1 MYCPRCRR
9 DVPATEHEYSDR
21 IMYVCSKCGFV
32 IKVVHKS
39 RRLYFPDR
47 TPYPSPFISL
57 GALFILILFCIAP
70 VFSISI
76 SPNFPAEGYINDI
89 ITFNITVTQL
99 NGTGTYTF
107 DFGDGTKQSGT
118 ISTIGTYTFY
128 HVYAS
133 LGNFTLNFTASDNDS
148 PATIT
153 QTIFIKKKI
162 LPPKC
167 SISYTKLSTEN
178 EYKFEASCDKPI
190 ISYTWKIDGATR
202 YGNPITYTFRGVGTY
217 EIELEAKDRDNK
229 INITSI
235 TLEIEEEEASEG
247 TLMFI
252 PTFFSRSYQQDV
264 RKTETFLL
272 INNLDRK
279 VYIMDIRTGGTTT
292 TTFGEQPISLGDVSA
307 GELPP
312 GGQLAIPVTVDTRGL
327 STDIYPCTLT
337 VYARDMSN
345 NYYQATINVVI
356 NVVKKAV
363 PQENISSFN
372 IQYPKKAKLN
382 KPFFINVTGLLSND
396 DIYAYLGENIVVLGD
411 YPKREGNNWYL
422 RVKCTAEGIQNV
434 EIDVKR
440 KGVVNRYNLEINCT
454 KEVTKKITI
463 AISPIEPLPGDMVTI
478 TTSPDVVPKV
488 QEYDENNNLI
498 REIYTKSFRAVA
510 GHTYKIYAEKEGYLS
525 NSLAISVSRLPLR
538 ISVNPP
544 NPEPGDEITVTLMT
558 GSEEATDAILYINN
572 QSTGTYK
579 KTFKV
584 EKGTYRFEGKG
595 DKYRTTTYTLTVKEK
610 AITILNTS
618 NVSVGSPVIIK
629 LSDTTFWNVT
639 YQGELVAQGDS
650 DTIKFTPNQP
660 GIYTVYVEGLGSF
673 NVEVPQMATI
683 HIPANYL
690 LVAVLI
696 LAVVLVPLY
705 YTGHL
710 NILVEK
716 VREKIQKKGKKP
728 KITTKRKEESALI
741 PFS

>member
-1 MYCPRCRR
+1 MY
-9 DVPATEHEYSDR
+9 
-21 IMYVCSKCGFV
+21 CSKCRGV
-32 IKVVHKS
+32 AAGHLNI
-39 RRLYFPDR
+39 
-47 TPYPSPFISL
+47 L
-57 GALFILILFCIAP
+57 GCIALLILFFCTP

-76 SPNFPAEGYINDI
+76 SPNFPTEGYVNEI
-89 ITFNITVTQL
+89 ITFKVTVTQL

-118 ISTIGTYTFY
+118 ISSTGTYTFY

-148 PATIT
+148 PSSIT
-153 QTIFIKKKI
+153 QTIHIKKKI

-167 SISYTKLSTEN
+167 SITYTKLSTLN

-190 ISYTWKIDGATR
+190 ISYTWNINGDTR
-202 YGNPITYTFRGVGTY
+202 YGNPITYTFREPGTY
-217 EIELEAKDRDNK
+217 EVKLEVKDKDDKTNE
-229 INITSI
+229 TSI
-235 TLEIEEEEASEG
+235 TLEIKEEEEPEG

-272 INNLDRK
+272 INNLDKK

-312 GGQLAIPVTVDTRGL
+312 GGQLAIPVVVDTRGL

-363 PQENISSFN
+363 PQENVSSFN
-372 IQYPKKAKLN
+372 IQYPRKVKLN
-382 KPFFINVTGLLSND
+382 DPFFINVTGLLSGD

-422 RVKCTAEGIQNV
+422 KVKCTAEGIQNI

-440 KGVVNRYNLEINCT
+440 RGVVNRYNLEINCT
-454 KEVTKKITI
+454 EAVTQRISI
-463 AISPIEPLPGDMVTI
+463 AISPVDPLPGDMVTI
-478 TTSPDVVPKV
+478 TTNPDVVPKV
-488 QEYDENNNLI
+488 QEYDEDNNLI

-510 GHTYKIYAEKEGYLS
+510 GHTYKIHAEKEGYLP
-525 NSLAISVSRLPLR
+525 NTITVSVSFLPLR
-538 ISVNPP
+538 IVITPP

-584 EKGTYRFEGKG
+584 EKGTYKFEGKG
-595 DKYRTTTYTLTVKEK
+595 DKYRTATYTLTVREK
-610 AITILNTS
+610 TITILNTS
-618 NVSVGSPVIIK
+618 NVSLGNPVIIK

-639 YQGELVAQGDS
+639 YQGKLVAQGTS
-650 DTIKFTPNQP
+650 DTIEFTPNQP
-660 GIYTVYVEGLGSF
+660 GIYTIYVRGLGSF
-673 NVEVPQMATI
+673 NIEVPQMTTI
-683 HIPANYL
+683 YIPPNYL
-690 LVAVLI
+690 LIAVLI
-696 LAVVLVPLY
+696 LAIVLIPLY
-705 YTGHL
+705 HAGYL
-710 NILVEK
+710 NTLIRK
-716 VREKIQKKGKKP
+716 VQEKIQKKKGIKP
-728 KITTKRKEESALI
+728 KLTEKRREESALI
-741 PFS
+741 PYH